1 MKRIAALLFLVIFSN
16 FAVAHPFASGG
27 GGSSSSEETD
37 LTMIILAVV
46 VVGVGALLITDILDD
61 NSTDSQDALAGGEEE
76 EILRE
81 ETGVNWEQLTG
92 NEELE
97 ALPLVAISVFQGENG
112 RDLAI
117 YFSNLIAR
125 GNGLYYDIY
134 SAPVAFGGMDSAEAA
149 ATGFSFLDC
158 QWFIATGSSG
168 LELHSENS
176 ENPIWVFNSVAW
188 DSATV
193 RNASAS
199 FLEFAMGSGQ

>member
-16 FAVAHPFASGG
+16 FAVAHPFSSGG

-61 NSTDSQDALAGGEEE
+61 NSTDSQNALAGGEE

-97 ALPLVAISVFQGENG
+97 TLPLVAISVFQGENG

-117 YFSNLIAR
+117 YFSNLMAR

-134 SAPVAFGGMDSAEAA
+134 SAPVAFGEMDSAEAA

-158 QWFIATGSSG
+158 QWCIATGSSG

-176 ENPIWVFNSVAW
+176 ENPIWVFNSAAW